1 MNNPHKNA
9 RTTPP
14 GGAEMMR
21 RIAEERRPL
30 AEVAVGSGMSD
41 GRREVP
47 GMDIGLS
54 EAELL
59 RQPHSIPNI

>member
-1 MNNPHKNA
+1 
-9 RTTPP
+9 
-14 GGAEMMR
+14 MMR